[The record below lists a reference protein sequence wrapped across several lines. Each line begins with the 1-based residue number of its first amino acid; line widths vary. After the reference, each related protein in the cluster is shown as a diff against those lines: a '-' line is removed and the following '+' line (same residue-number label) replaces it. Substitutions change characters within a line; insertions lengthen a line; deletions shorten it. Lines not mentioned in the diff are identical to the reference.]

1 MVKKRTE
8 AVTPPDVV
16 STLLSNAGNDILVGG
31 QALAYW
37 AQRYRL
43 VIPDHFASISADVD
57 FLTRSSA
64 EWSSVHRYAR
74 ALDGEVHFP
83 DKRAMTALVGQAFRE
98 ISDEEYLNVDVL
110 WNLVGLSWQQVDDR
124 AATVT
129 MGGVRFRVLHQLDV
143 LKSRLMNLYKLPD
156 KQNVK
161 GEMQM
166 RLAIDVAR
174 EFLREEAALFTDTLA
189 SGRSPVQSFVSEIE
203 RLAVEDAGRKIAE
216 RHGIHVADAIDPSL
230 IPAGPFWTKRWPTLS
245 EFMSEGYRARF
256 TPPGDFPAR

>member
-1 MVKKRTE
+1 MVNKLTE

-16 STLLSNAGNDILVGG
+16 STLLAHADNDILVGG

-57 FLTRSSA
+57 FLTKSPA
-64 EWSSVHRYAR
+64 EWSSVHRYAK

-110 WNLVGLSWQQVDDR
+110 WNLVGLNWKQVDDR

-129 MGGVRFRVLHQLDV
+129 MGDSRFRVLHQLDV
-143 LKSRLMNLYKLPD
+143 LKSRLVNLYKLRN
-156 KQNVK
+156 KQNAK

-174 EFLREEAALFTDTLA
+174 EFLREEAALFIDTLA

-245 EFMSEGYRARF
+245 AFMSESYRARF
-256 TPPGDFPAR
+256 TPPEDSSAR